1 MKTTFKKLTTLF
13 LSLIM
18 ILTIFMGVSAHP
30 TTTSVDGIIVNV
42 SNSVSDSSY
51 NTFISWVRNMP
62 SYLKN
67 NIEVINVVDNI
78 QDYNITAGVSAA
90 GLTDGRIIY
99 IKASNLTSRKGTLY
113 HEAGHVLDNVYGYSY
128 TDYWQKIR
136 KAEWANAG
144 YYSTQLESF
153 AEAISH
159 YHVDGLTKSQ
169 SKKAIQNIIN
179 YGFIEGKGAY
189 SSMNRT
195 IYTNNIGLFM
205 YTGASDTTDLV
216 CIIPIGKTATAIGVN
231 SNKTWYRVNYNGK
244 VGFVH
249 KDRISFTRDT
259 SFPFTKTLF
268 VNNNS
273 YEIQCK
279 SGTYKEVAEFIK
291 SLGYSSFTLKN
302 NWGSTV
308 YSYYNVTDD
317 KACYATDLS
326 TSVIKTFTVNGKAY
340 SVACE
345 SGTYQEVFDFVKNLG
360 YTSFTLK
367 NAWGSQVYG
376 WYKTSES
383 EKCSVS
389 NLATVITKSLLF
401 KHAVNQR
408 IECPSGTYK
417 EVFDWLDNAGY
428 KNYTLRDNYGTVV
441 YRWYKVTDS
450 GACSIE

>member
-1 MKTTFKKLTTLF
+1 MKTIFKNLTTLF
-13 LSLIM
+13 ISLIM
-18 ILTIFMGVSAHP
+18 IFAIFIDVSAHP
-30 TTTSVDGIIVNV
+30 TSTTVDGIVVNV
-42 SNSVSDSSY
+42 PNSVSDSSY
-51 NTFISWVRNMP
+51 NTFISWIRNMP
-62 SYLKN
+62 DYLKK
-67 NIEVINVVDNI
+67 NINVINVVNNI
-78 QDYNITAGVSAA
+78 DDYNITAGVSAA

-189 SSMNRT
+189 SSMNKT

-249 KDRISFTRDT
+249 KDRISFTRDVT
-259 SFPFTKTLF
+259 FPFTKTLC
-268 VNNNS
+268 VNENT
-273 YEIQCK
+273 YEVVCK
-279 SGTYKEVAEFIK
+279 SGTYKEICQK
-291 SLGYSSFTLKN
+291 LQSLGYSSFTLKN

-317 KACYATDLS
+317 KPCYATGLS
-326 TSVIKTFTVNGKAY
+326 AAIIKTFTIDGKTH
-340 SVACE
+340 SVACP
-345 SGTYQEVFDFVKNLG
+345 SGTYAEVFKAIKDMG
-360 YTSFTLK
+360 YSSFTLK
-367 NAWGSQVYG
+367 NKWGTQVYE
-376 WYKTSES
+376 WYKTSEA

-389 NLATVITKSLLF
+389 NLTTVYTKYLLF
-401 KHAVNQR
+401 KHSVNQR
-408 IECPSGTYK
+408 IKCTSGTYK
-417 EVFDWLDNAGY
+417 EVFDWLDKAGY
-428 KNYTLRDNYGTVV
+428 KNYTLKDQWGSVV
-441 YRWYKVTDS
+441 YPWYKVTASD
-450 GACSIE
+450 ACSID